1 MGTTIFDSVNFSLES
16 GLLFESFNLV
26 NNFSTVSARDLI
38 FHMSIYYARHFFG
51 TNIFTV
57 WPWPSSFTFFLKT
70 RL

>member
-38 FHMSIYYARHFFG
+38 FHMSFYYARHFFG

-57 WPWPSSFTFFLKT
+57 
-70 RL
+70 